1 MANSLQ
7 DQLLNTGLAS
17 EEQLQQ
23 ALDSK
28 KRPRN
33 HAKNKPR
40 RSPLKTVSKQS
51 EVSTK
56 SSNTTHNTTTLQTT
70 DKPKKTKNPPSDLA
84 QFYKKRTKFEKNTR
98 EEAARK
104 QREAKLLRKEN
115 MRKIRQIVLDHIQNT
130 ENAEIRYN
138 FIVGSSIKYLHV
150 TEAQQTALSAG
161 ELAITFLGRRRCL
174 IPISI
179 IDALRAI
186 EPSKLIIVATPES
199 ESELELDLK

>member
-17 EEQLQQ
+17 EEQLQK

-28 KRPRN
+28 KRPSNR
-33 HAKNKPR
+33 AKNKPR
-40 RSPLKTVSKQS
+40 RSPLNTVSKQP
-51 EVSTK
+51 K
-56 SSNTTHNTTTLQTT
+56 SVATTNTTP
-70 DKPKKTKNPPSDLA
+70 PKKPKNPPSDLA

-115 MRKIRQIVLDHIQNT
+115 MRKIRKIVLDNIQNA

-138 FIVGSSIKYLHV
+138 FIVGSNIKYLHV

-161 ELAITFLGRRRCL
+161 ELAITFLGKRRCL
-174 IPISI
+174 IPINI
-179 IDALRAI
+179 IDDLRAI
-186 EPSKLIIVATPES
+186 EPSKLIIIPTN
-199 ESELELDLK
+199 D

>member
-17 EEQLQQ
+17 QEQLQQ
-23 ALDSK
+23 TLDSK

-33 HAKNKPR
+33 NAKNKPR
-40 RSPLKTVSKQS
+40 RSPFKTVSKQS
-51 EVSTK
+51 TT
-56 SSNTTHNTTTLQTT
+56 SNETANKTTTNPT
-70 DKPKKTKNPPSDLA
+70 KKAKNPPSDLA
-84 QFYKKRTKFEKNTR
+84 QFYKKRTKFEKNAR

-115 MRKIRQIVLDHIQNT
+115 MRKIRKIVLDNIQNT

-150 TEAQQTALSAG
+150 TEAQQAALSAG

-174 IPISI
+174 IPVTI
-179 IDALRAI
+179 IDALREV
-186 EPSKLIIVATPES
+186 EPSQLIIVTTKDETD
-199 ESELELDLK
+199 DLKLT

>member
-7 DQLLNTGLAS
+7 DQLLNTGIAS
-17 EEQLQQ
+17 EEQLQH

-33 HAKNKPR
+33 NAKNKPR
-40 RSPLKTVSKQS
+40 RSPLKTVSK
-51 EVSTK
+51 EAKVAEK
-56 SSNTTHNTTTLQTT
+56 PIEKPIE
-70 DKPKKTKNPPSDLA
+70 KPKKAKKPPSDLA
-84 QFYKKRTKFEKNTR
+84 QFYKKRSKFEKNTR

-115 MRKIRQIVLDHIQNT
+115 MRKIRKIVLDNIQNT

-174 IPISI
+174 IPVSI
-179 IDALRAI
+179 IDAIRAV
-186 EPSKLIIVATPES
+186 EPSTLIIVTKPDE
-199 ESELELDLK
+199 D

>member
-17 EEQLQQ
+17 EEQLQK

-33 HAKNKPR
+33 KAKNKPR
-40 RSPLKTVSKQS
+40 RSPLKTVSKQPQATDTAS
-51 EVSTK
+51 DKTSKT
-56 SSNTTHNTTTLQTT
+56 SSP
-70 DKPKKTKNPPSDLA
+70 PKKAKNPPSDLA

-115 MRKIRQIVLDHIQNT
+115 MRKIRKIVLDNIQNT

-150 TEAQQTALSAG
+150 TEEQQTALSAG
-161 ELAITFLGRRRCL
+161 EMAITFLGRRRCL
-174 IPISI
+174 IPVTI
-179 IDALRAI
+179 IDALREI
-186 EPSKLIIVATPES
+186 EPSQLIILASKE
-199 ESELELDLK
+199 

>member
-23 ALDSK
+23 ALDAK

-33 HAKNKPR
+33 KAKNKPR
-40 RSPLKTVSKQS
+40 RSPLKTVSKQPKAAKPI
-51 EVSTK
+51 EP
-56 SSNTTHNTTTLQTT
+56 
-70 DKPKKTKNPPSDLA
+70 PKKPKNPPSDLA

-115 MRKIRQIVLDHIQNT
+115 MRKIRKVVLENIQNT

-138 FIVGSSIKYLHV
+138 FIVGSNIKYIHV

-179 IDALRAI
+179 IDAIRAI
-186 EPSKLIIVATPES
+186 EPSTLIIAPS
-199 ESELELDLK
+199 KD